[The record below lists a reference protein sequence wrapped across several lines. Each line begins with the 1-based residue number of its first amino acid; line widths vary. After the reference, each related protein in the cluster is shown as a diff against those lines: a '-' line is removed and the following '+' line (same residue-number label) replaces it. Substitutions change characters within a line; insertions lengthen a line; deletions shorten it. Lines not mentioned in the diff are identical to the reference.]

1 MMTLPVPSRLSP
13 PPARRPIHGPPSWLI
28 WAVTGLALLIVALA
42 WRPDPDAI
50 DLAGRLQPPF
60 GFGGTSEHVFGTDQ
74 LGRDLGA
81 RMAAGARVSLLV
93 AVTATLVAGAI
104 GSIIGLTGGYFG
116 GLADRIGLWIGDV
129 QLAVPFVIVAI
140 GISATIKPSVTG
152 VILILGATGWAT
164 YARVARLTVQ
174 PLRRAAFV
182 DAARVN
188 GASPG
193 RILFRH
199 LLPVILPPLLALAG
213 QQAGAMILYES
224 ALSFLGIGVPAST
237 ITWGRMIADSRD
249 SIGVA
254 WWATV
259 LPGLAIVAVVCL
271 FNAIGQ
277 FGIRRLRG
285 GEE

>member
-1 MMTLPVPSRLSP
+1 MMTLPMSSRVSLP
-13 PPARRPIHGPPSWLI
+13 PPPRSIRRRPGWYLPAIAG
-28 WAVTGLALLIVALA
+28 AALVFGALA
-42 WRPDPDAI
+42 WHPDPNAI
-50 DLAGRLQPPF
+50 DLAGRLQPPL
-60 GFGGTSEHVFGTDQ
+60 GFGGTTAHVFGTDQ

-81 RMAAGARVSLLV
+81 RMVAGARVSLLV
-93 AVTATLVAGAI
+93 AVTATFVAGAI
-104 GSIIGLTGGYFG
+104 GSIIGLTGGYLG
-116 GLADRIGLWIGDV
+116 GLTDRIGLWIGDV
-129 QLAVPFVIVAI
+129 QLAVPFVVVAI

-188 GASPG
+188 GASPR

-259 LPGLAIVAVVCL
+259 LPGLAIVAVVCF